1 MRKKVVNSGFT
12 ILEMLLAL
20 SVLSVGIMAAFTLS
34 ISNLQT
40 AKNNYQRILAVNLAR
55 EGVEIVRNMRD
66 TNWLK
71 IDKNVADCDD
81 YAGNGIAPCTW
92 DYDFTESPTL
102 VHYKDNFFLDGY
114 GPIDSVEECW
124 DRGGQCRLGALSD
137 NTYGYEQGSDG
148 DMARLIHL
156 QAICFDANR
165 SVSSSYNTGPTYVS
179 SDLVCSNT
187 NFEKRVGFRVTAEV
201 YWISNG
207 QPHTVEVVEDLYNW
221 REYVN

>member
-1 MRKKVVNSGFT
+1 MRKQVSSAGFT

-55 EGVEIVRNMRD
+55 EGIEIVRNIRD

-71 IDKNVADCDD
+71 IDKNVADCDG
-81 YAGNGIAPCTW
+81 APVNGIEPCTW
-92 DYDFTESPTL
+92 DFGLDREYSIVDYQNPYLLMTHGGVDTLTECYADDDCAL
-102 VHYKDNFFLDGY
+102 K
-114 GPIDSVEECW
+114 IDQNMYNN
-124 DRGGQCRLGALSD
+124 GQ
-137 NTYGYEQGSDG
+137 NGSMAN
-148 DMARLIHL
+148 MARLVHL
-156 QAICFDANR
+156 QAICFDADRDAYTSYNEG
-165 SVSSSYNTGPTYVS
+165 SSYVS
-179 SDLVCSNT
+179 PDLVCDDIDY
-187 NFEKRVGFRVTAEV
+187 EVMVGFRVTAQV

-207 QPHTVEVVEDLYNW
+207 QSHTVELVEDLYNW